1 MDRYSPKRSLRVPGC
16 EFVLRWSLEGKPPA
30 YLKHHIPLNGA
41 KGDKYFTL
49 YIPALGKKF
58 TLIKWAV
65 YASLQERVLWLGF
78 LGLSLESK
86 YVSA

>member
-65 YASLQERVLWLGF
+65 RF
-78 LGLSLESK
+78 FTRESF
-86 YVSA
+86 VARIPRTFS